1 MTPDDPLFEL
11 LGGIPA
17 FGEPALRLP
26 RARGALAAQQRE
38 PVSLPQSAARYRAD
52 AAALQEQA
60 AARQAAPI
68 DLSQFEQY
76 AKQRKSQGETSI
88 LNALAAQFAGE
99 RFAPVGAAYLKK
111 AAAANEPLKIGNNVI
126 TSDGQFLRDPFK
138 PQEDQV
144 KLLLARADKLE
155 EMARRAESDGERFRL
170 TADRNETLAQLGQLN
185 ADMRQQGL
193 GLQQQM
199 IDLRRDA
206 LEQKRVGQGPTYQHL
221 GMYQLQDG
229 SIVNPVFDKRSGQI
243 LVRTPQGMAP
253 LPAGARQL
261 SSQQAGPMPP
271 AQPVA
276 AEGEQPQPRLI
287 TPEIDP
293 TEALG
298 LSGVWQSGINAVTD
312 AFNAGNANDPNRMAT
327 ARMGALATQTKTAL
341 QVPIPGRPSNYLLQ
355 ELERLNIRPNQLFT
369 GQAGAQNRAQA
380 LIGVIDGGLSDLS
393 QVLNNP
399 ASVSNEKYTEYRNS
413 YAQLSQLK
421 AEYQSMLRK
430 LQEANPSSRSANAPN
445 VDSVLQKYPPRAR

>member
-1 MTPDDPLFEL
+1 MRPDDPLYAL
-11 LGGIPA
+11 LGGNPA

-26 RARGALAAQQRE
+26 RARGVLSAQQRD
-38 PVSLPQSAARYRAD
+38 PVALPQSAARYRAD
-52 AAALQEQA
+52 AAALKEQA
-60 AARQAAPI
+60 ATKQAEPV
-68 DLSQFEQY
+68 DLSQFEEY
-76 AKQRKSQGETSI
+76 AQQRKAQGESSM
-88 LNALAAQFAGE
+88 LVALAAQLAGE
-99 RFAPVGAAYLKK
+99 RFAPIGAAYLKK
-111 AAAANEPLKIGNNVI
+111 AVAANDPFKVGNNVI
-126 TSDGQFLRDPFK
+126 TSDGKVLRDPYK

-155 EMARRAESDGERFRL
+155 QMAQRAESDSERFRL
-170 TADRNETLAQLGQLN
+170 TAERNETLAQLGQLN

-206 LEQKRVGQGPTYQHL
+206 LEQKREGQGPTYQHL

-229 SIVNPVFDKRSGQI
+229 TIVNPVFDKKSAQI
-243 LVRTPQGMAP
+243 LIQTPQGMTP

-276 AEGEQPQPRLI
+276 PGGEQSQPRLM

-298 LSGVWQSGINAVTD
+298 LSGVWQSGANAVFD
-312 AFNAGNANDPNRMAT
+312 AFNAGNADDPNRMAT
-327 ARMGALATQTKTAL
+327 ARMTALATQTKTAL

-393 QVLNNP
+393 KVLNSP

-421 AEYQSMLRK
+421 AEYKSLLGK
-430 LQEANPSSRSANAPN
+430 LQEANKPAGASPN
-445 VDSVLQKYPPRAR
+445 VDSLLDKYAPK